1 MNVLAVMDARS
12 AHDQLSRVKKAAC
25 TSLETLKEV
34 KNMIPRHHQKE
45 LTRIK
50 TCMDAQA
57 VALAAL
63 KKSIAKIHDAGPSS
77 YVHDVLDAHRKR
89 TEREVSAQ
97 EPGHDNESGMSTY
110 DEMLKWGKRKNVTDI
125 AEAATPCRNA
135 GREPPKKS
143 ARGRNGHTSQKHAS
157 SAMVEMCMQEPLDTY
172 VKRLME
178 LDPEVPRTAEQCVLM
193 LSRIPKAGT
202 NGKRLSV
209 AESWHERRVIPIQA
223 RGMLKRVQKYEAGD
237 SKRAFKKWTHGAG
250 GDRIVPVDDFEK
262 WVKGFR
268 PGESIGVDM
277 VQNYLQSFKLD
288 VCRRTVQ
295 NYQALAIALSGS
307 ATCRAKYKQEA
318 RFV

>member
-1 MNVLAVMDARS
+1 MNGCAVLNARS
-12 AHDQLSRVKKAAC
+12 AHKQLSRVQEVLC
-25 TSLETLKEV
+25 DSLKRLTED
-34 KNMIPRHHQKE
+34 KNQLPRKVRKE

-57 VALAAL
+57 VALAAQ
-63 KKSIAKIHDAGPSS
+63 KKSIAKIHGAGPSS
-77 YVHDVLDAHRKR
+77 YVNDVLDVHRKR

-97 EPGHDNESGMSTY
+97 EPGHENESGISTY

-143 ARGRNGHTSQKHAS
+143 ARGRNGHTSQHAS

-193 LSRIPKAGT
+193 LSRIPKDGT

-209 AESWHERRVIPIQA
+209 AESWRPAGTSPCAATAAHCAAASPSLSVRRS
-223 RGMLKRVQKYEAGD
+223 L
-237 SKRAFKKWTHGAG
+237 W
-250 GDRIVPVDDFEK
+250 
-262 WVKGFR
+262 
-268 PGESIGVDM
+268 
-277 VQNYLQSFKLD
+277 
-288 VCRRTVQ
+288 
-295 NYQALAIALSGS
+295 
-307 ATCRAKYKQEA
+307 
-318 RFV
+318 

>member
-1 MNVLAVMDARS
+1 MNGCAVLNARS
-12 AHDQLSRVKKAAC
+12 AHEQLSRVQEVLC
-25 TSLETLKEV
+25 DSLKRLTED
-34 KNMIPRHHQKE
+34 KNQLPRKVRKE

-57 VALAAL
+57 VALAAQ

-77 YVHDVLDAHRKR
+77 YVHDVLDVHRKR

-143 ARGRNGHTSQKHAS
+143 ARGRNGHTSQRAS

-193 LSRIPKAGT
+193 CTSDEFKAYQLNWAREEEQIKLRKGPFRFAVGSRVECCVGNDTWSPGSVKALFYRED
-202 NGKRLSV
+202 NWEPEQF
-209 AESWHERRVIPIQA
+209 AP
-223 RGMLKRVQKYEAGD
+223 
-237 SKRAFKKWTHGAG
+237 
-250 GDRIVPVDDFEK
+250 
-262 WVKGFR
+262 
-268 PGESIGVDM
+268 
-277 VQNYLQSFKLD
+277 
-288 VCRRTVQ
+288 
-295 NYQALAIALSGS
+295 YQIALDDGDLIY
-307 ATCRAKYKQEA
+307 APADVEQCIRAA
-318 RFV
+318 C